1 MRHPTRRGT
10 ALLLLVATLAAPAAA
25 AGQGGGPGELWN
37 AFPLDPVTTAPAPQE
52 PVVPAQGQGAAPPA
66 APLSEPDDSSP
77 TTAIVV
83 AIVGFILLAGA
94 CAALAVFRARKRR
107 AWRYAHGA
115 PDDEEPPPETA
126 AEPEP
131 PPEPEPEPPPRPA
144 PAVDDLALARL
155 AADYLAIV
163 AGGSRRPVVDLAARH
178 SMPDQHA
185 RRLLG
190 RARSR
195 GILTGAGS
203 GRAGGLLTD
212 RGRELLEGGPGP
224 AWPPAPGPGGAQRD
238 RVGRAPS
245 RKALDGNP
253 YS

>member
-1 MRHPTRRGT
+1 VRPSTRRGA

-25 AGQGGGPGELWN
+25 AGQGGGPGELWD
-37 AFPLDPVTTAPAPQE
+37 AYPLDPVTTAPAPQG

-66 APLSEPDDSSP
+66 APLSEPDDSIP

-83 AIVGFILLAGA
+83 AIAGFILLVGA
-94 CAALAVFRARKRR
+94 WAALAVSRARERR
-107 AWRYAHGA
+107 TWRYAHGA
-115 PDDEEPPPETA
+115 PDHSEPPPETA

-131 PPEPEPEPPPRPA
+131 SPRPA
-144 PAVDDLALARL
+144 PAVDDLGLARL
-155 AADYLAIV
+155 AAEYLAIV

-178 SMPDQHA
+178 SMPDQRA
-185 RRLLG
+185 RRLLA

-195 GILTGAGS
+195 GILAGAGS
-203 GRAGGLLTD
+203 GRAGGVLTD

-224 AWPPAPGPGGAQRD
+224 AWPPPPGPGGAQAD

-245 RKALDGNP
+245 HKALNGNTH
-253 YS
+253 S

>member
-1 MRHPTRRGT
+1 VRPSTRRGA

-25 AGQGGGPGELWN
+25 AGQGAGPGELWD
-37 AFPLDPVTTAPAPQE
+37 AYPLDPVTTAPAPQE

-66 APLSEPDDSSP
+66 APLSEPDDSIP

-83 AIVGFILLAGA
+83 AIAAFVLLVGA
-94 CAALAVFRARKRR
+94 CAALAVSRARERR
-107 AWRYAHGA
+107 TWTYAHAG
-115 PDDEEPPPETA
+115 PDHAEPPPETA
-126 AEPEP
+126 A
-131 PPEPEPEPPPRPA
+131 EPEPPPRPA

-178 SMPDQHA
+178 SMPDQRA

-195 GILTGAGS
+195 GILAGAGS
-203 GRAGGLLTD
+203 GRAGGVLTD
-212 RGRELLEGGPGP
+212 RGRELLEGGPSP
-224 AWPPAPGPGGAQRD
+224 AWPPPPGPGGAQAD

-245 RKALDGNP
+245 HKALNGNTH
-253 YS
+253 S

>member
-1 MRHPTRRGT
+1 VRPSTRRGA

-25 AGQGGGPGELWN
+25 AGQGGGPGELWK
-37 AFPLDPVTTAPAPQE
+37 AYPLDPVTTAPAPQE

-66 APLSEPDDSSP
+66 APLSEPDDSIP

-83 AIVGFILLAGA
+83 AIAAFVLLAGA
-94 CAALAVFRARKRR
+94 CAALAVSRARERR
-107 AWRYAHGA
+107 TWTYAHAG
-115 PDDEEPPPETA
+115 PDHAEPPPETA
-126 AEPEP
+126 A
-131 PPEPEPEPPPRPA
+131 EPEPPPRPA

-178 SMPDQHA
+178 SMPDQRA

-195 GILTGAGS
+195 GILAGAGS
-203 GRAGGLLTD
+203 GRAGGVLTD

-224 AWPPAPGPGGAQRD
+224 AWPPPPGPGGAQAD

-245 RKALDGNP
+245 HKALNGNTH
-253 YS
+253 S

>member
-1 MRHPTRRGT
+1 MRPSTRRGT

-25 AGQGGGPGELWN
+25 AGQGGGPSELWK
-37 AFPLDPVTTAPAPQE
+37 AYPLDPVTTAPAPQE

-66 APLSEPDDSSP
+66 APLADSGDSSP

-83 AIVGFILLAGA
+83 VIVGFILLAGA
-94 CAALAVFRARKRR
+94 CAALAVYRARKRR
-107 AWRYAHGA
+107 AWRDAHDA
-115 PDDEEPPPETA
+115 PGYEEPPPDPA

-131 PPEPEPEPPPRPA
+131 PPKPEPPPRPA

-178 SMPDQHA
+178 SMPDQRA

-203 GRAGGLLTD
+203 GRAGGVLTD

-238 RVGRAPS
+238 RVGSAPA
-245 RKALDGNP
+245 RKALDGTP
-253 YS
+253 HS